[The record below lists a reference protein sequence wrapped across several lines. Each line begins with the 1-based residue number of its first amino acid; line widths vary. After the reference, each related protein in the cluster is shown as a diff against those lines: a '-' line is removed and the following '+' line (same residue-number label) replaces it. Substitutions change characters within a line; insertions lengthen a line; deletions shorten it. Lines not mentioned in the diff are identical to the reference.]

1 MIQRDAQSGNKGELT
16 AEVKNGAP
24 DQEPTDAA
32 PRRSFLFRLQEYGY
46 RKFPSLIPD
55 PERYKHL
62 EMYRR
67 RDADNNV
74 KSEPPSDEIIDLRCV
89 WAVEFYTPSQVS
101 NLLRSFEK
109 LGWNTDDSL
118 GVDHNPARWIQ
129 RTRESA
135 YGGGWLNLGP
145 IQRPGGGIPFSFG
158 RKAPLPIGVEYAH
171 AAMYSLTSSVTCIV
185 IGFVLDETQN
195 RRFEQAI
202 EAREADLHYAAS
214 GARAPNYGSPHAK
227 GNRYQEAP
235 R

>member
-16 AEVKNGAP
+16 AEAKNGAP

-32 PRRSFLFRLQEYGY
+32 PRRSFFFRLQEYGY

-55 PERYKHL
+55 PERHEHL

-67 RDADNNV
+67 RDADNNA
-74 KSEPPSDEIIDLRCV
+74 KSELPSDEIIDLRCV

-118 GVDHNPARWIQ
+118 GVDHNPALWIQ

-135 YGGGWLNLGP
+135 YGGGWFNLGP
-145 IQRPGGGIPFSFG
+145 IQRPGGGIPFSFAEKH
-158 RKAPLPIGVEYAH
+158 RCRLVWNTL
-171 AAMYSLTSSVTCIV
+171 MQRCI
-185 IGFVLDETQN
+185 
-195 RRFEQAI
+195 A
-202 EAREADLHYAAS
+202 
-214 GARAPNYGSPHAK
+214 
-227 GNRYQEAP
+227 
-235 R
+235 